1 MSIEKCKKFKLK
13 REREKE
19 IAELDVGNIIETTDN
34 SKRITRNRTAAMPK
48 QHQSFKKNKETD
60 DDESDSESEKQTRK
74 KGYNFSNMRDLCES
88 SASDRENEEEV
99 KDEDKKALK
108 KDEESLESPS
118 KSGGETKK
126 KVTAKIESDEE

>member
-1 MSIEKCKKFKLK
+1 LK

-34 SKRITRNRTAAMPK
+34 SKRITRNRTASMPK

-60 DDESDSESEKQTRK
+60 DDESDSESENKTGK
-74 KGYNFSNMRDLCES
+74 KAYNFSKIRDLCES
-88 SASDRENEEEV
+88 SASDKEKEEEE
-99 KDEDKKALK
+99 KDEDKIALK
-108 KDEESLESPS
+108 KDRRADESLESPS
-118 KSGGETKK
+118 KSGSETKK